1 MRDVQSDMILE
12 NLGHQAVHPAANR
25 RQQHQDIGALISFG
39 DRPLHRADL
48 STQPLN
54 SRKQF
59 LFFFGNS
66 DSLSFSF
73 LRFPA
78 LFLDRYPRW
87 NATLYA

>member
-1 MRDVQSDMILE
+1 
-12 NLGHQAVHPAANR
+12 
-25 RQQHQDIGALISFG
+25 
-39 DRPLHRADL
+39 L